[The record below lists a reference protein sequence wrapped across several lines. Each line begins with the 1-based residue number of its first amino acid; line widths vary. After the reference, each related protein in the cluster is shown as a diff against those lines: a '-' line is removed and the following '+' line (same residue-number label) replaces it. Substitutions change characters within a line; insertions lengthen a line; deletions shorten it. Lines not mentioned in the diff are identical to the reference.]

1 MPDLF
6 GLDIAAIIDDAMG
19 ADLLQGQLRKKA
31 RKSGG
36 RPAGSL
42 TAGNAEDFGDPV
54 AFNGFME
61 ERTEENRGGSLTRL
75 EGRVISVLGGSLPD
89 DTTPERGDSLTLE
102 GKTYII
108 IETMRDPAGAVFE
121 CMVEGK

>member
-1 MPDLF
+1 
-6 GLDIAAIIDDAMG
+6 
-19 ADLLQGQLRKKA
+19 
-31 RKSGG
+31 
-36 RPAGSL
+36 
-42 TAGNAEDFGDPV
+42 
-54 AFNGFME
+54 ME

-75 EGRVISVLGGSLPD
+75 EGRVISVLGGSLPGG
-89 DTTPERGDSLTLE
+89 TVPERGDSLTLE